1 MIQEEIESKM
11 VVKRLQKN
19 KLIIN
24 KIDDK
29 KLDDIIHEHSVL
41 LFELYKTNRLF
52 YKTVFKAHRFNLAA
66 LILTISFEDESSFS
80 EVMRRFMPLN
90 LMSKNSVSNFFNM
103 LVFTGRIK
111 TTRNINDTRKINFHL
126 TEKLKKETYLLI
138 TTMTQPLSINLN
150 FGNLVCGSDA
160 FLRSFFYGFSRLVI
174 NNLFFFDSV
183 PHANIF
189 INRDGGHAIILCLFC
204 EKVKITDNR
213 YLSIKVN
220 DMTNKCGVSRSHILK
235 ILDDMK
241 AVGFI
246 AGDISNNRLILT
258 GEFCDFARDYFRLYF
273 SFCMMGMID

>member
-41 LFELYKTNRLF
+41 LFELYKTNKLF

-111 TTRNINDTRKINFHL
+111 TTRNINDTRKINFQL
-126 TEKLKKETYLLI
+126 TEKLKKRDL
-138 TTMTQPLSINLN
+138 
-150 FGNLVCGSDA
+150 
-160 FLRSFFYGFSRLVI
+160 
-174 NNLFFFDSV
+174 
-183 PHANIF
+183 F
-189 INRDGGHAIILCLFC
+189 INHH
-204 EKVKITDNR
+204 
-213 YLSIKVN
+213 N
-220 DMTNKCGVSRSHILK
+220 DTTTF
-235 ILDDMK
+235 D
-241 AVGFI
+241 
-246 AGDISNNRLILT
+246 
-258 GEFCDFARDYFRLYF
+258 
-273 SFCMMGMID
+273 